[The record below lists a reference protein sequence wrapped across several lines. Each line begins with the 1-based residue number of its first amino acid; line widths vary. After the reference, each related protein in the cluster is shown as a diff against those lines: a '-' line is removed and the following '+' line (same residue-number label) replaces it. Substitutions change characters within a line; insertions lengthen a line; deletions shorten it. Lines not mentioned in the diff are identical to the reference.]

1 VAARPTRIPRAW
13 QGRCPSADARG
24 TASPGKGISQLAF
37 ETKPLVDDS
46 IPSSVSIDALS
57 IDGYDDPESRD
68 VFSKIESFQLV
79 KQARALGLYPFYK
92 ALDSNEGPEAVIDG
106 KRVIMLGSNNYLG
119 LTRHPKV
126 IKAARDAVEVYGT
139 SMTGSRLLN
148 GTTKLHQKLEEKIAE
163 FLRREEA
170 LVFST
175 GYQANLGV
183 ISALVNRR
191 ATVVIDKGDHASIYD
206 GCKLSDGEMIR
217 FRHSDVGHLDQIL
230 ARVTRTRAALIVID
244 GVYSMGGDIA
254 PLDGIAHAAKRH
266 SARIVIDDAHSIGV
280 LGDGGRGTASHFGL
294 DDEVDLIVGTFSK
307 SLASIGGFVAGRADV
322 LDWIRHFARPLLFSA
337 SMPPSSVAAAH
348 AAIEVI
354 MAEPEL
360 VEIVNENAR
369 NLRDGLRAAGFEI
382 GNAATPI
389 VPIVI
394 GDEVKMVSFWREL
407 LANGVYTNAAI
418 WPAVPKGEAIL
429 RTSCMATHSE
439 QQINSAVELMSE
451 LGRRYGITA

>member
-1 VAARPTRIPRAW
+1 VADRPRRNPRLACRRPGLSPRCRR
-13 QGRCPSADARG
+13 GRKG
-24 TASPGKGISQLAF
+24 TAQLAS
-37 ETKPLVDDS
+37 ETKPLVDQS
-46 IPSSVSIDALS
+46 IPASVSIEALS
-57 IDGYDDPESRD
+57 IDGYDDPASRD
-68 VFSKIESFQLV
+68 VFSKIASFQLV
-79 KQARALGLYPFYK
+79 KQARELGLYPFYRP
-92 ALDSNEGPEAVIDG
+92 LDSNEGPEAVIDG

-148 GTTKLHQKLEEKIAE
+148 GTTKLHEALEEKIAE
-163 FLRREEA
+163 YLRREAA

-217 FRHSDVGHLDQIL
+217 FRHNDVAHLDQIL
-230 ARVTRTRAALIVID
+230 ERVTKTKAALVVID

-254 PLDGIAHAAKRH
+254 PLDQIIPVVKRH

-280 LGDGGRGTASHFGL
+280 LGEGGRGTANHFGL
-294 DDEVDLIVGTFSK
+294 DDEVDLVVGTFSK
-307 SLASIGGFVAGRADV
+307 SLASIGGFVAGNADV
-322 LDWIRHFARPLLFSA
+322 LDWIKHFARPLLFSA

-360 VEIVNENAR
+360 VQRVNTNAR
-369 NLRDGLRAAGFEI
+369 RLRDGLRSAGFEI

-429 RTSCMATHSE
+429 RTSCMATHTE
-439 QQINSAVELMSE
+439 DQIDRAVELMSD
-451 LGRRYGITA
+451 LAYRYGILN